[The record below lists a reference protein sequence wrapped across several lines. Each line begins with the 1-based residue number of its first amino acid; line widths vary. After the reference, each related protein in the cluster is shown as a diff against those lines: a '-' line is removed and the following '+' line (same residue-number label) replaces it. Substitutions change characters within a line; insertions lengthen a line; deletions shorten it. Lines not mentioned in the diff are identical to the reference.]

1 MAPDSYFR
9 LQRPMRVLSVSACGR
24 YWWWQSERCQL
35 FSKALVVGGM
45 LVLLPLAYKTE
56 KGQEKRRWLRVW
68 WFQLSKAQQ
77 IKLRRQLQQLSEP

>member
-1 MAPDSYFR
+1 
-9 LQRPMRVLSVSACGR
+9 
-24 YWWWQSERCQL
+24 
-35 FSKALVVGGM
+35 M

-56 KGQEKRRWLRVW
+56 KGQEKRHWLRVW